1 MLELESKPKPKLALV
16 VDDSMLIRHTVC
28 RFLEER
34 GFQVEAATNGLEALE
49 MLATLEPDIII
60 TDIQMPR
67 MSGVELISALKSDP
81 RTAQIPIVALSSLQC
96 GAKGPAEDARADF
109 SILKDIDIESQ
120 LESTLAAAMRS

>member
-1 MLELESKPKPKLALV
+1 MLRLESTPKIALV

-34 GFQVEAATNGLEALE
+34 GFMVEAATNGLEALE

-67 MSGVELISALKSDP
+67 MSGVELISALKNDP

-96 GAKGPAEDARADF
+96 GAKGLAQDARADF
-109 SILKDIDIESQ
+109 SILKDIDIEAQ
-120 LESTLAAAMRS
+120 LESTLAAALGS

>member
-1 MLELESKPKPKLALV
+1 MLKPASNPKLALV

-49 MLATLEPDIII
+49 MLATMEPDLII
-60 TDIQMPR
+60 TDIQMPG
-67 MSGVELISALKSDP
+67 MSGVELISALKNDT
-81 RTAQIPIVALSSLQC
+81 RTAKIPIVALSSLKC

-120 LESTLAAAMRS
+120 LETTLVAAMRS

>member
-1 MLELESKPKPKLALV
+1 MLQQLPSPKIALV

-49 MLATLEPDIII
+49 LLATLEPDIII

-96 GAKGPAEDARADF
+96 GTKGPAQDARADF

-120 LESTLAAAMRS
+120 LESTLARALSS

>member
-1 MLELESKPKPKLALV
+1 MFKLETTKKLALV

-49 MLATLEPDIII
+49 IMATLEPDIII

-67 MSGVELISALKSDP
+67 MSGVELISVLKSDP
-81 RTAQIPIVALSSLQC
+81 RTAQIPIVALSSLKC
-96 GAKGPAEDARADF
+96 GVKGPAQDARADF
-109 SILKDIDIESQ
+109 SILKDIDIETQ
-120 LESTLAAAMRS
+120 LETTLAAALG

>member
-1 MLELESKPKPKLALV
+1 MLKLESSSKLALV

-67 MSGVELISALKSDP
+67 MSGVELISALKNDP
-81 RTAQIPIVALSSLQC
+81 RTAEIPIVALSSLKC
-96 GAKGPAEDARADF
+96 GARGPAEDARADF
-109 SILKDIDIESQ
+109 SILKDIDIEAQ
-120 LESTLAAAMRS
+120 LESTLALALG

>member
-1 MLELESKPKPKLALV
+1 MLQQLPSPKIALV

-34 GFQVEAATNGLEALE
+34 GFQVEAATNVLEALE
-49 MLATLEPDIII
+49 LLATLEPDIII

-96 GAKGPAEDARADF
+96 GTKGPAQDARADF

-120 LESTLAAAMRS
+120 LESTLARALSS